1 MAVQS
6 FEHTVTEADTAAVL
20 GSGDLPVLA
29 TPRLLNWLERAAF
42 AVAKS
47 VCPEGQ
53 TSVGTLIKVEH
64 LKASPVGTVVTCKCS
79 MPISDGRR
87 LIFHV
92 KAVDGNGGEVAVGE
106 MHRRLV
112 DPARFMARFDETAAP
127 DASVAPDPAGPP
139 DPPADPATPAH

>member
-6 FEHTVTEADTAAVL
+6 FEHTVTEGDTAAVL

-29 TPRLLNWLERAAF
+29 TPRLINWLERASY
-42 AVAKS
+42 AVARS
-47 VCPEGQ
+47 TCPEGQ
-53 TSVGTLIKVEH
+53 TSVGTLVKIEH
-64 LKASPVGTVVTCKCS
+64 LKASPVGTVLTCKCS

-92 KAVDGNGGEVAVGE
+92 TAVDERGDEVAVGE

-112 DPARFMARFDETAAP
+112 DPERFMARFAEQAAQ
-127 DASVAPDPAGPP
+127 DG
-139 DPPADPATPAH
+139 AHPGTD